1 VSRFII
7 ALAAL
12 FCLSGAAARAEES
25 WPSRAVTIVC
35 PYAAGTV
42 PDTIARTVANEL
54 ATQLKQPV
62 IVENRTGAGGEVG
75 TEYAA
80 HAANDGYTLFLGS
93 FDTQAILGHVYKNM
107 PDPVTSFAPIS
118 LLARIYN
125 VVAATPNLD
134 INTMADLASAK
145 GKASPITFATPGV
158 GTNLHL
164 LGEMIKLR
172 TGADLVHVPY
182 RSSPDGVAD
191 VIAGRVNLAVM
202 GLPLLAP
209 MIKDGKLKAI
219 AITAPHRI
227 DAVPNVPTMAEQGY
241 KDLTVTGWFG
251 LLAPAGTGP
260 GIITKL
266 NADVRDIVKSDAYR
280 KRLEPLLIDPAST
293 SPQEFA
299 DFIKS
304 ESDRMGA
311 VVEQAHISVK

>member
-1 VSRFII
+1 VSRYII
-7 ALAAL
+7 ALIILLGLTATAP
-12 FCLSGAAARAEES
+12 AQDN
-25 WPSRAVTIVC
+25 WPSHTITIVC

-42 PDTIARTVANEL
+42 PDTIARTVGDQL
-54 ATQLKQPV
+54 STRLKQPV

-80 HAANDGYTLFLGS
+80 HAGNDGYTLLLGS

-107 PDPVTSFAPIS
+107 TDPVTAFAPIS

-125 VVAATPNLD
+125 VVAATPDLD
-134 INTMADLASAK
+134 ISTMADLASDK
-145 GKASPITFATPGV
+145 GKKHPITFATPGV

-191 VIAGRVNLAVM
+191 VMAGRVNLAIM

-209 MIKDGKLKAI
+209 LIKDGKLKAV

-227 DAVPNVPTMAEQGY
+227 DAVPDIPTMAEQGY
-241 KDLTVTGWFG
+241 QDLTVTGWFG
-251 LLAPAGTGP
+251 LLAPAGTSAE
-260 GIITKL
+260 IVNRL
-266 NADVRDIVKSDAYR
+266 NAEARDIVKSDAYR
-280 KRLEPLLIDPAST
+280 KRLEPLLIEPAST
-293 SPQEFA
+293 SPQEFGA
-299 DFIKS
+299 FIKS
-304 ESDRMGA
+304 ESDRMGK
-311 VVEQAHISVK
+311 VVEQAHITAK